1 MELTKTSLM
10 LPKDVLKQAKI
21 RAIEEGISFGEL
33 IRRALNEYL
42 EKKPQRKG
50 VNRALSG
57 EVKTK

>member
-33 IRRALNEYL
+33 MRRALSEYL
-42 EKKPQRKG
+42 GKKETRKG
-50 VNRALSG
+50 K
-57 EVKTK
+57 E

>member
-42 EKKPQRKG
+42 SKKEFKKKEG
-50 VNRALSG
+50 
-57 EVKTK
+57 KK